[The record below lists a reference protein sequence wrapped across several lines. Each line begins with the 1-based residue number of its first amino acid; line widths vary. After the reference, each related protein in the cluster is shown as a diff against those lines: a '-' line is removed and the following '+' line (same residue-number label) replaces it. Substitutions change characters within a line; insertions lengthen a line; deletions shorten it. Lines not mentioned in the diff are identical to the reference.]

1 MHFDQD
7 QTLDSSL
14 RPQKHRCLLPRHQT
28 DLVPSPSSMLSL
40 GMLCVLT
47 HMLIRGKFMLATA
60 RIIHDG
66 ETAVCKDCYDD
77 GYHKGH
83 PARGAYVCS

>member
-14 RPQKHRCLLPRHQT
+14 RPQKHRCPPRHQT
-28 DLVPSPSSMLSL
+28 DLVPSPSSM
-40 GMLCVLT
+40 GMLGVLT
-47 HMLIRGKFMLATA
+47 HMLIRDKFMLATA
-60 RIIHDG
+60 GIIHDG

-83 PARGAYVCS
+83 PARGAYACS